1 MTIRDVPTHHP
12 MCSLCIT
19 RPVRSGGL
27 SSDGYQRWRK
37 HCASCDS
44 AKYRKPRVVDLT
56 CSICS
61 FVAIDPCQIDSVD
74 GKSVCACCNR
84 LKVKQMKQSRHDE
97 YELTVDTTVS
107 ASGDTRI

>member
-1 MTIRDVPTHHP
+1 MTITRDQSRP
-12 MCSLCIT
+12 MCSSCGT
-19 RPVRSGGL
+19 REVKKGPKSVH
-27 SSDGYQRWRK
+27 GYQTWTK
-37 HCASCDS
+37 LCGSCDS